1 MVMHIIYWGIIFIL
15 LMIVGTLMDL
25 LSEEAETNRRF
36 YRNLRID
43 FDIRMK
49 KLQKENEELRD
60 QLGGFING

>member
-15 LMIVGTLMDL
+15 LMIIGTLMDL